1 MSTRFKVRTG
11 KGRGICDLAQ
21 LEFIYKVFIIRYD
34 ICILV
39 DLCMYYKEVLSV
51 WIREGRDI
59 CESAQHRFI

>member
-21 LEFIYKVFIIRYD
+21 FEFIYKVFIIRYD

-39 DLCMYYKEVLSV
+39 DLCMYTKK
-51 WIREGRDI
+51 
-59 CESAQHRFI
+59 F